1 MRALML
7 PSAMA
12 IAKFP
17 DSVGD
22 PRIGLGLELGDDM
35 WLARTGGER
44 QERATT
50 AVREA
55 KCVASLRRA
64 RLSNRRAAGEGDLH
78 VIRTPHGGCAP
89 YETPVEIS

>member
-22 PRIGLGLELGDDM
+22 PQIGLGLELGDDM
-35 WLARTGGER
+35 WLAHGWEE
-44 QERATT
+44 ERASDDT
-50 AVREA
+50 AEVRQM
-55 KCVASLRRA
+55 
-64 RLSNRRAAGEGDLH
+64 
-78 VIRTPHGGCAP
+78 
-89 YETPVEIS
+89 